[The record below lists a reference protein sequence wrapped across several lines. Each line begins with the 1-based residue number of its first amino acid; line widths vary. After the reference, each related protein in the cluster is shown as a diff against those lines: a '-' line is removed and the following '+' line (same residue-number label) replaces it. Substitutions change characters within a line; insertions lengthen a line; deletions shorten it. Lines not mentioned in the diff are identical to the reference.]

1 MADKGLLQL
10 DSGTWKNQMLL
21 MKKRSGRSVS
31 ASMPLFTGGTVNGN
45 KLAKV
50 NIEVNRLQYNQSENE
65 VKLTTENYYWQVV
78 MLKEK
83 LQTITVVEAQLVNLL
98 KDVEA
103 SVNAGVTTRDQ

>member
-1 MADKGLLQL
+1 
-10 DSGTWKNQMLL
+10 MLF
-21 MKKRSGRSVS
+21 RS
-31 ASMPLFTGGTVNGN
+31 GN

-50 NIEVNRLQYNQSENE
+50 NIQVNRLQYNQSENE

-83 LQTITVVEAQLVNLL
+83 LQTITVVEAQLANLL

-103 SVNAGVTTRDQ
+103 SVNAGVTTRNDLLQVQLRQNEIESSRSRLRMR